1 MDLVSRVKGILL
13 KPKDEWGKIKGENL
27 PVAKLFTSYAVIL
40 AAIPAVAHFFGWG
53 IFGSLRIPYLGRHL
67 FGRNLFYSIF
77 SYVFSLLTVYILGII
92 INALAPTFSSK
103 PNQENAMKLAVFSMT
118 PAWIAGILN
127 LIPFLGILAS
137 LASLYGL
144 YIMYLGFDATLMET
158 PKDKVVSYF
167 VVSLVIALVL
177 MFVLSGILGAMFL
190 GGSLIRAL

>member
-13 KPKDEWGKIKGENL
+13 QPKEEWGKIKGENL
-27 PVAKLFTSYAVIL
+27 PVTKLFTSYAAIL
-40 AAIPAVAHFFGWG
+40 AAVPAVAHFFGWA
-53 IFGSLRIPYLGRHL
+53 IFGSLRIPYLGRNL

-77 SYVFSLLTVYILGII
+77 SYVLTLITVYVVGII

-118 PAWIAGILN
+118 PAWVAGVLN
-127 LIPFLGILAS
+127 LIPFLGILVG

-144 YIMYLGFDATLMET
+144 YIMYLGFDASLMET

-167 VVSLVIALVL
+167 VVSLVIGMVL